1 MLNDDNAFDL
11 NLGTKERGIAEEKL
25 NEFVTE
31 FLKRL
36 ADRDGQNSTLQVF
49 CRVDVSVFVD
59 QDKKVS
65 FFVNEVERGMT
76 TSLFSSAGP
85 SAVGQVGSDISWPLA
100 SWISK
105 EKIRLGIN

>member
-1 MLNDDNAFDL
+1 MLDDDNAFDL
-11 NLGTKERGIAEEKL
+11 NLGMKERGIAEEKL
-25 NEFVTE
+25 NEFITE
-31 FLKRL
+31 FLKCL
-36 ADRDGQNSTLQVF
+36 ADHYRQNSTLQVF
-49 CRVDVSVFVD
+49 CRVDVLVFID

-85 SAVGQVGSDISWPLA
+85 SVVGQVGLDILWPLA

-105 EKIRLGIN
+105 EKIQLGIN